1 MTKICDEISY
11 SVSLDIFASQ
21 CVSHT
26 RCYCTASKI
35 CDAARVSAATIKR
48 RIWVTFDVFLA
59 RERPGLGL
67 DQEEAQQRQREVR
80 NRKKKNK
87 RKNKKL
93 NTGDSDDKI
102 VKPALTLIIQKDDS
116 SVARAI

>member
-1 MTKICDEISY
+1 MAKICDQIIYSFFLKSLPL
-11 SVSLDIFASQ
+11 SVSVIA
-21 CVSHT
+21 

-93 NTGDSDDKI
+93 NTGDIDDKI

-116 SVARAI
+116 SIARAM